1 MLAVT
6 GSAGRFA
13 SGGSGENYLFLVPF
27 LISIFIFISPANA
40 QPISVGESEQFAS
53 ELMFNCP
60 TDGSIRVADSS
71 SVSRFQSLKG
81 CANKVI
87 IAPPETIMRPVAPVR
102 IESNSDSSTG
112 FDDQA
117 PRETIKARRIMAKA
131 EKTKQ
136 QNGKYRRAVIQ
147 SRPIGDD
154 EQRMLTIAPDVQEIS
169 AWKEAAAVSPGTG
182 DIAGQAQGNGIL
194 SLRPRSYSTR
204 HDALIA
210 DIALRYAIDPLLLH
224 AVIKQESGYRA
235 NVRSHAG
242 AVGLMQIMPG
252 TGKMLGVAK
261 NRLTD
266 PASNVDAGARHLR
279 DLHAKY
285 GGDFDLILAAYNAGE
300 GAVRKYG
307 NRIPPFKE
315 TQNYVRSVKAH
326 YVRLIGENGYSG
338 VQF

>member
-1 MLAVT
+1 MA
-6 GSAGRFA
+6 
-13 SGGSGENYLFLVPF
+13 
-27 LISIFIFISPANA
+27 
-40 QPISVGESEQFAS
+40 PI
-53 ELMFNCP
+53 
-60 TDGSIRVADSS
+60 
-71 SVSRFQSLKG
+71 
-81 CANKVI
+81 
-87 IAPPETIMRPVAPVR
+87 R
-102 IESNSDSSTG
+102 IESNNDTSNG
-112 FDDQA
+112 FDDPM
-117 PRETIKARRIMAKA
+117 PRDDGSRDGKAQRVMAKH
-131 EKTKQ
+131 EKTEPLQ
-136 QNGKYRRAVIQ
+136 REYTSAVRQ
-147 SRPIGDD
+147 SRPIAED
-154 EQRMLTIAPDVQEIS
+154 EQRVLTIAPDAQEVG
-169 AWKEAAAVSPGTG
+169 AWEEAAAVSSANH
-182 DIAGQAQGNGIL
+182 DLAGQTPGAEIL

-210 DIALRYAIDPLLLH
+210 EIALRYSIDPLLLH

-235 NVRSHAG
+235 KVRSHAG

-252 TGKMLGVAK
+252 TGKMLGVPS

-285 GGDFDLILAAYNAGE
+285 GGDFDLVLAAYNAGE